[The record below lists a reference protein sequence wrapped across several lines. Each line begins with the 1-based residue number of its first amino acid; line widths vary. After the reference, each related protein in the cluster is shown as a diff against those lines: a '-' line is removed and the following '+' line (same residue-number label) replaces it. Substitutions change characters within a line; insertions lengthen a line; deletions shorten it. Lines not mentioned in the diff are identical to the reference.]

1 MSVFSLADFMA
12 TSSGRIGVGWH
23 RHRLRPGDT
32 PGGCFSEEWE
42 LLHGHQWE
50 PRPGHTRE
58 LSHGHGHAGPVTYW
72 VHRRAESVLVPDSF
86 GFLRVGDAH
95 QRLADPRV

>member
-1 MSVFSLADFMA
+1 MSIFSLADFIA
-12 TSSGRIGVGWH
+12 TSSGRSGVGWH

-50 PRPGHTRE
+50 LRPGHTRE
-58 LSHGHGHAGPVTYW
+58 LSHGHGHRGRIGDYVVSGTF
-72 VHRRAESVLVPDSF
+72 SVS
-86 GFLRVGDAH
+86 VGATPSPAAAH
-95 QRLADPRV
+95 LEATSSG